1 MPSER
6 GGAGVPPR
14 AARFD
19 PGAAP
24 FLQARDAAAAASP
37 GAARTPRSP
46 RAPGSPPGA
55 ASPSAVRPPAARLG
69 SGPPAGR
76 DAAPGGRP
84 EQRGGDGAAKNQK
97 KKKNRNGAPVARGG
111 GKDPEEPAPEEAP
124 RSAEAQEEQLAR
136 ELAWCVEQLELGLR
150 TRRPSPKQREQA
162 AGAIRSLRSDST
174 PLPRKRQLMRSLF
187 GDYRARMEA
196 ERRDALRALRAA
208 ARAAQVQPVGEA
220 TRKKSGRVCRPRQA
234 GVAKATQDT
243 PDEEFRFNFF

>member
-1 MPSER
+1 MEAVTRPLLLR
-6 GGAGVPPR
+6 AG
-14 AARFD
+14 
-19 PGAAP
+19 
-24 FLQARDAAAAASP
+24 
-37 GAARTPRSP
+37 
-46 RAPGSPPGA
+46 
-55 ASPSAVRPPAARLG
+55 
-69 SGPPAGR
+69 
-76 DAAPGGRP
+76 
-84 EQRGGDGAAKNQK
+84 
-97 KKKNRNGAPVARGG
+97 
-111 GKDPEEPAPEEAP
+111 
-124 RSAEAQEEQLAR
+124 
-136 ELAWCVEQLELGLR
+136 
-150 TRRPSPKQREQA
+150 EQA

>member
-1 MPSER
+1 M
-6 GGAGVPPR
+6 A
-14 AARFD
+14 
-19 PGAAP
+19 
-24 FLQARDAAAAASP
+24 ARDAAAAASL

-46 RAPGSPPGA
+46 RAIGSPPGA
-55 ASPSAVRPPAARLG
+55 ASPSAVRPPAAGLG

-97 KKKNRNGAPVARGG
+97 KKSRNGAPVAHGG
-111 GKDPEEPAPEEAP
+111 GKAPEEPAPEEAP
-124 RSAEAQEEQLAR
+124 RSAEAQAEQLAR

-208 ARAAQVQPVGEA
+208 ARTAQVQPVGEA